1 MQREQGEGSRGA
13 PRPERSPPRPVP
25 TCTQEARSSARPSAA
40 ARGAR
45 LGRPAPRMPPAPAA
59 AAAPRRRR
67 RRLRGARRA
76 HRPRTG
82 GRSRHG
88 RWGSRPQ
95 RAGGRR
101 AWAAGGAARSAPPP
115 LPSRGLRS
123 PSVRLGSAD
132 TQQVGAGVTAS
143 LPIRRRG
150 RRLHINEGDGPA
162 PRPAGGASAAPAAA
176 LKGRRAAL
184 APPCPDRSG
193 VRQQGDERCG
203 RHPRARSSA
212 GGGRAPACCC
222 VWGGQLAH
230 GAGGIATGCYG
241 GGGYRVGAPL
251 LVRGQA
257 VCAPTLL

>member
-1 MQREQGEGSRGA
+1 MYIYIYIHNPIDTHVNKKRARCRGRRQ
-13 PRPERSPPRPVP
+13 PRRPAAGAQPPRPVP

-59 AAAPRRRR
+59 APR

-88 RWGSRPQ
+88 RWRSRPQ

-115 LPSRGLRS
+115 LPCRGLRS

-143 LPIRRRG
+143 LPIR

-184 APPCPDRSG
+184 APPCPTRSG
-193 VRQQGDERCG
+193 VRQRQVVQGMRDAG
-203 RHPRARSSA
+203 HPRRSA
-212 GGGRAPACCC
+212 
-222 VWGGQLAH
+222 
-230 GAGGIATGCYG
+230 
-241 GGGYRVGAPL
+241 RVGGCG
-251 LVRGQA
+251 VDTQ
-257 VCAPTLL
+257 PTVLEE

>member
-1 MQREQGEGSRGA
+1 MFIYIYIHSPVDTHVNKKRARCRGRRQ
-13 PRPERSPPRPVP
+13 PRRPAAGAQPPRPVP

-59 AAAPRRRR
+59 APR

-115 LPSRGLRS
+115 LPCRGLRS

-184 APPCPDRSG
+184 APPCPARSG
-193 VRQQGDERCG
+193 VRQRQVVQGDERCG
-203 RHPRARSSA
+203 TPAEKCA
-212 GGGRAPACCC
+212 GGW
-222 VWGGQLAH
+222 V
-230 GAGGIATGCYG
+230 GAGWTPSPRCWRNSYG
-241 GGGYRVGAPL
+241 MWL
-251 LVRGQA
+251 
-257 VCAPTLL
+257 

>member
-1 MQREQGEGSRGA
+1 MEREQGEGSRGA

-40 ARGAR
+40 ARGTR
-45 LGRPAPRMPPAPAA
+45 LGQPAPRMPPAPAA
-59 AAAPRRRR
+59 APR

-88 RWGSRPQ
+88 RRGSRPQ

-184 APPCPDRSG
+184 APPCADRSG
-193 VRQQGDERCG
+193 VCQVLQGDERCG
-203 RHPRARSSA
+203 TPAGWRNSHGMRRGGVGGCTSA
-212 GGGRAPACCC
+212 C
-222 VWGGQLAH
+222 
-230 GAGGIATGCYG
+230 
-241 GGGYRVGAPL
+241 
-251 LVRGQA
+251 
-257 VCAPTLL
+257 

>member
-1 MQREQGEGSRGA
+1 
-13 PRPERSPPRPVP
+13 
-25 TCTQEARSSARPSAA
+25 
-40 ARGAR
+40 
-45 LGRPAPRMPPAPAA
+45 MPPAPT
-59 AAAPRRRR
+59 AAPR

-184 APPCPDRSG
+184 APPCLGYRG
-193 VRQQGDERCG
+193 VCQQGDERCG
-203 RHPRARSSA
+203 TAA
-212 GGGRAPACCC
+212 GAEECA
-222 VWGGQLAH
+222 WGVRTR
-230 GAGGIATGCYG
+230 I
-241 GGGYRVGAPL
+241 
-251 LVRGQA
+251 LVRVEWRNSRGMSA
-257 VCAPTLL
+257 AGEEEGIGWVLLCL